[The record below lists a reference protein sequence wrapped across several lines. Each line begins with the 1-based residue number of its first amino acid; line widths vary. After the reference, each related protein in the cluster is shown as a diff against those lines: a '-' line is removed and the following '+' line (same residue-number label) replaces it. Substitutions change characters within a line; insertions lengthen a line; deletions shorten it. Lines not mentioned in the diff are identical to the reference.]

1 MLYPENTCSRRSVN
15 LSGMWRFQTDPQS
28 CGVEQGWN
36 DGLPAPD
43 MIPVPASFAD
53 FYTDKETRE
62 FCGDFWYETDVFVPD
77 EWKGREIDLR
87 FGSVTH
93 RATVYFNGVEI
104 ATHEGGFLP
113 FCVRITEIA
122 RYGANNRLVVLGNNE
137 LSETT
142 DRKSVV

>member
-1 MLYPENTCSRRSVN
+1 MLKYSMLYPENTCSRRSVN

-87 FGSVTH
+87 FGTVRRFTLTALRLRRM
-93 RATVYFNGVEI
+93 RAVFFHSALESQRSRVMAQTTGLSFS
-104 ATHEGGFLP
+104 ATM
-113 FCVRITEIA
+113 
-122 RYGANNRLVVLGNNE
+122 N
-137 LSETT
+137 
-142 DRKSVV
+142 